1 MDKKAKAAPE
11 VTPEVQEAQEKAL
24 IDALVSKVSTAQKEF
39 ANFSQEQ
46 VDKIFKAVAMAAAA
60 ARLPLAKAAAE
71 EIVNII
77 ASEQHRVGRNL
88 ENAIHF
94 FDK

>member
-46 VDKIFKAVAMAAAA
+46 VDKIFKAAALAANAM
-60 ARLPLAKAAAE
+60 RIPLAQMAVE
-71 EIVNII
+71 ETGMGVLEDKII
-77 ASEQHRVGRNL
+77 KNHYASE
-88 ENAIHF
+88 
-94 FDK
+94 